1 MAQNNKSLADRC
13 RQIEALVLDVDG
25 VLTDGRI
32 VYGEDDEL
40 KFFHVRDGSGLWAWK
55 HAGKEAVILSGR
67 TSQAVVRR
75 AAELNVTRVRQGIA
89 DKSGAFEQLLSE
101 AGWQAEQ
108 VACIA
113 DDFPDLG
120 LLHRCGL
127 AVAVA
132 DACFEVRSAA
142 HYVTKVPGGRGAVRE
157 AIELIL
163 GVQGR
168 WEEAVNA
175 RLQSVKK

>member
-1 MAQNNKSLADRC
+1 MPEITKSLSDLC
-13 RQIEALVLDVDG
+13 RGIEALILDVDG

-32 VYGEDDEL
+32 IYGDQDEL

-55 HAGKEAVILSGR
+55 RAGKEAVILSGR
-67 TSQAVVRR
+67 TSYAVVRR
-75 AAELNVTRVRQGIA
+75 AQEVGVTRILQGIA
-89 DKSGAFEQLLSE
+89 DKASAYERLLGE
-101 AGWQAEQ
+101 AGWQPEQ

-120 LLHRCGL
+120 LLRNCGL

-142 HYVTKVPGGRGAVRE
+142 HYVTKMPGGGGAVRE

-163 GVQGR
+163 RIQGH
-168 WEEAVNA
+168 WHQVVEA
-175 RLQSVKK
+175 RLLPIRK